1 MLQLDAEG
9 NVISESEFKN
19 FFCLLVAAGLHAL
32 ANQPGL
38 LADLQ
43 SGDES
48 VWSTLPDEVIRWAS
62 PATYF
67 RRTATRNGE
76 LHGKTIRGAIR
87 FCSDLPLATA
97 MRPYSIIPIELIFA
111 APQIT
116 IWPSARVVCMCT

>member
-1 MLQLDAEG
+1 MMLQLDAEG

-76 LHGKTIRGAIR
+76 LHGKTIRGGDKVL
-87 FCSDLPLATA
+87 F
-97 MRPYSIIPIELIFA
+97 
-111 APQIT
+111 
-116 IWPSARVVCMCT
+116 